1 MHDSDGSGVVPA
13 TVVRTGATM
22 TDLLAQPTAPDD
34 TGSRYRLVD
43 CDVHPIMKGGMGDL
57 RPYLSQA
64 AQRRLGLDERRNL
77 TTVGHREPVS
87 VPRNMLYVNQAGV
100 LRDDARA
107 PDGSAPG
114 ADPAFTAHQLLDA
127 HGIDRAVLIGGEVLG
142 LGAMPDPDAAAMIAS
157 AYNDW
162 IAATWLDADD
172 RYRGTPL
179 GGAQDPVTA
188 AQEIRRA
195 AEDPRFVAVLLPL
208 TNILMGQRH
217 YYPIYDA
224 AAEIGLPITVHPNS
238 GEGIFRTSPPM
249 AGGTPTYYVEWHT
262 GLSQVFQANVISL
275 VCHGVFERFPRLKV
289 VMTEGGLGWIPD
301 VLWRLDKNVK
311 GLRDEVPW
319 IKRLPSEY
327 VVDHVRFTTQP
338 LPETKRRHHLHVLCE
353 IARADRTL
361 MFGSDY
367 PHWDFD
373 DPRHA
378 LTALPADIRRR
389 VSVDNAVETY
399 GERL

>member
-1 MHDSDGSGVVPA
+1 
-13 TVVRTGATM
+13 M
-22 TDLLAQPTAPDD
+22 TALLDAPTTDEGTP
-34 TGSRYRLVD
+34 TRYDLVD

-57 RPYLSQA
+57 RPFLSQA

-77 TTVGHREPVS
+77 TTVGHREAVS
-87 VPRNMLYVNQAGV
+87 IPRNMLYVNQAGV

-107 PDGSAPG
+107 PDGSSPG
-114 ADPAFTAHQLLDA
+114 SDPAFTAEQLLDA
-127 HGIDRAVLIGGEVLG
+127 NGIDRAVLIGGEVLG

-162 IAATWLDADD
+162 LAQTWLAADD
-172 RYRGTPL
+172 RYRGNL
-179 GGAQDPVTA
+179 VVGAQDPLLA
-188 AQEIRRA
+188 AKEIRRA
-195 AEDPRFVAVLLPL
+195 AENERFVAVLLPL

-217 YYPIYDA
+217 YYPIYEA

-275 VCHGVFERFPRLKV
+275 VCHGVFERFPGLKV
-289 VMTEGGLGWIPD
+289 ILTEGGLGWIPD
-301 VLWRLDKNVK
+301 VIWRLDKNVK

-319 IKRLPSEY
+319 VRRLPSEY
-327 VVDHVRFTTQP
+327 IADHVRFTTQP
-338 LPETKRRHHLHVLCE
+338 LPEPKRRNHLHVLCE
-353 IARADRTL
+353 IAQAERTL
-361 MFGSDY
+361 MFSSDY

-373 DPRHA
+373 DPKHA
-378 LTALPADIRRR
+378 LTALPVGIRQR
-389 VSVDNAVETY
+389 VKSANAEETY
-399 GERL
+399 GPRL

>member
-1 MHDSDGSGVVPA
+1 MVRRTEVTEMLDSSATDPA
-13 TVVRTGATM
+13 A
-22 TDLLAQPTAPDD
+22 A
-34 TGSRYRLVD
+34 SSYELVD
-43 CDVHPIMKGGMGDL
+43 CDVHPIMKGGLADL
-57 RPYLSQA
+57 RPFLSQA
-64 AQRRLGLDERRNL
+64 ELRRLGLDERRNL
-77 TTVGHREPVS
+77 TTVGHREAVS
-87 VPRNMLYVNQAGV
+87 IPRNLLYVNQAGV

-114 ADPAFTAHQLLDA
+114 ADPAFTAQQLLDA
-127 HGIDRAVLIGGEVLG
+127 NGISRAVLIGGEVLG
-142 LGAMPDPDAAAMIAS
+142 LGAMPDPDAAAIIAS

-162 IAATWLDADD
+162 LAETWLAADD
-172 RYRGTPL
+172 RYRGTL
-179 GGAQDPVTA
+179 VVGAQDPEVA
-188 AQEIRRA
+188 AKEIRRA
-195 AEDPRFVAVLLPL
+195 ADNERFVAVLLPL

-217 YYPIYDA
+217 YYPIYQA

-262 GLSQVFQANVISL
+262 GLSQVFQANLISL
-275 VCHGVFERFPRLKV
+275 VCHGVFERFPNLKV

-319 IKRLPSEY
+319 ITRLPSEY
-327 VVDHVRFTTQP
+327 VVDHVRFTSQP
-338 LPETKRRHHLHVLCE
+338 LPEPTRRHHLHVLCE

-361 MFGSDY
+361 MFSSDY

-373 DPRHA
+373 DPRYA
-378 LTALPADIRRR
+378 LTSLPAEIRQR
-389 VSVDNAVETY
+389 VRVDNAVETY
-399 GERL
+399 GVRL

>member
-1 MHDSDGSGVVPA
+1 MTELLDQLTDTDA
-13 TVVRTGATM
+13 TPG
-22 TDLLAQPTAPDD
+22 
-34 TGSRYRLVD
+34 RYRLVD

-57 RPYLSQA
+57 RPFLTQS

-77 TTVGHREPVS
+77 TTIGHREPVS

-114 ADPAFTAHQLLDA
+114 ADPAFTAQQLLDA
-127 HGIDRAVLIGGEVLG
+127 NGIDRAVLIGGEVLG
-142 LGAMPDPDAAAMIAS
+142 LGAMPDPDAAAIIAS

-162 IAATWLDADD
+162 LAATWFAADD
-172 RYRGTPL
+172 RYRGYL
-179 GGAQDPVTA
+179 VVGAQDPLLA

-195 AEDPRFVAVLLPL
+195 AEDQRFVGVLLPL

-217 YYPIYDA
+217 YYPIYEA
-224 AAEIGLPITVHPNS
+224 ANEIGLPIAVHPNS

-275 VCHGVFERFPRLKV
+275 ICHGVFERFPNLKV
-289 VMTEGGLGWIPD
+289 ILTEGGLGWIPD
-301 VLWRLDKNVK
+301 VMWRLDKNVK

-319 IKRLPSEY
+319 IRRLPSEY
-327 VVDHVRFTTQP
+327 LVDHVRFTTQP
-338 LPETKRRHHLHVLCE
+338 LPEPKRRQHLHVLCE
-353 IARADRTL
+353 IACAERTL
-361 MFGSDY
+361 MFSSDY

-378 LTALPADIRRR
+378 LTTLPAEIRQR
-389 VSVDNAVETY
+389 VASENAIETY
-399 GERL
+399 GDRL

>member
-87 VPRNMLYVNQAGV
+87 IPRNMLYMNQAGV

-142 LGAMPDPDAAAMIAS
+142 LGAMPDPDAAAAIAS

-162 IAATWLDADD
+162 LAATWLEADD
-172 RYRGTPL
+172 RYRGTL
-179 GGAQDPVTA
+179 VVGAQDPALA
-188 AQEIRRA
+188 AKEVRRA
-195 AEDPRFVAVLLPL
+195 GADARFAGVLLPM
-208 TNILMGQRH
+208 TNVLMGQRQL
-217 YYPIYDA
+217 YPVYEA
-224 AAEIGLPITVHPNS
+224 AAE
-238 GEGIFRTSPPM
+238 
-249 AGGTPTYYVEWHT
+249 
-262 GLSQVFQANVISL
+262 
-275 VCHGVFERFPRLKV
+275 
-289 VMTEGGLGWIPD
+289 LGMP
-301 VLWRLDKNVK
+301 
-311 GLRDEVPW
+311 
-319 IKRLPSEY
+319 
-327 VVDHVRFTTQP
+327 
-338 LPETKRRHHLHVLCE
+338 
-353 IARADRTL
+353 
-361 MFGSDY
+361 
-367 PHWDFD
+367 
-373 DPRHA
+373 
-378 LTALPADIRRR
+378 
-389 VSVDNAVETY
+389 
-399 GERL
+399 

>member
-1 MHDSDGSGVVPA
+1 MA
-13 TVVRTGATM
+13 
-22 TDLLAQPTAPDD
+22 DLLDQPIAEAAAP
-34 TGSRYRLVD
+34 SPYRLVD
-43 CDVHPIMKGGMGDL
+43 CDVHPITKSGLGEL
-57 RPYLSQA
+57 RPFLSQA

-77 TTVGHREPVS
+77 TTIGHREAVS
-87 VPRNMLYVNQAGV
+87 IPRNMLYLNPAGV

-114 ADPAFTAHQLLDA
+114 ADPAFTAQQLLDGN
-127 HGIDRAVLIGGEVLG
+127 GIDRAVLIGGEVLG

-157 AYNDW
+157 AYNQW
-162 IAATWLDADD
+162 LATTWFDADD
-172 RYRGTPL
+172 RYRGYIVV
-179 GGAQDPVTA
+179 GAQDPVLA

-195 AEDPRFVAVLLPL
+195 AEDERFVGVLLPL
-208 TNILMGQRH
+208 TGILMGLRH

-224 AAEIGLPITVHPNS
+224 ANEVGIPVAVHPNS

-249 AGGTPTYYVEWHT
+249 AGGTPTYYVEWHS

-275 VCHGVFERFPRLKV
+275 VCHGVFERFPNLKV
-289 VMTEGGLGWIPD
+289 ILTEGGLGWIPD
-301 VLWRLDKNVK
+301 VMWRLDKNVK

-319 IKRLPSEY
+319 VRRLPSEY

-338 LPETKRRHHLHVLCE
+338 LPEPKRRHHLHVLCE

-361 MFGSDY
+361 MFSSDY

-378 LTALPADIRRR
+378 LASLPPAIRQR
-389 VSVDNAVETY
+389 VSSDNAVETY
-399 GERL
+399 GDRL

>member
-1 MHDSDGSGVVPA
+1 M
-13 TVVRTGATM
+13 TM
-22 TDLLAQPTAPDD
+22 TELLTHAGADDLAEQA
-34 TGSRYRLVD
+34 YRLVD
-43 CDVHPIMKGGMGDL
+43 CDVHPIMKGGMGEL

-64 AQRRLGLDERRNL
+64 GRRRLGLDDRRDL
-77 TTVGHREPVS
+77 SAAGHREPVS
-87 VPRNMLYVNQAGV
+87 IPRNMLYVNQAGV

-114 ADPAFTAHQLLDA
+114 ADPAFTAMQLLDA

-142 LGAMPDPDAAAMIAS
+142 LGAMPDPDAAALIAS

-162 IAATWLDADD
+162 LAETWLAADD
-172 RYRGTPL
+172 RYRGNL
-179 GGAQDPVTA
+179 VVGAQDPA
-188 AQEIRRA
+188 AAAREIHRVA
-195 AEDPRFVAVLLPL
+195 GNQRFVGVLVPL
-208 TNILMGQRH
+208 TNLLMGQRH
-217 YYPIYDA
+217 YYPIYEA
-224 AAEIGLPITVHPNS
+224 AAEHGLPITVHPNS

-275 VCHGVFERFPRLKV
+275 VCHGVFERFPGLKV
-289 VMTEGGLGWIPD
+289 VITEGGLGWIPD
-301 VLWRLDKNVK
+301 VIWRLDKNVK

-319 IKRLPSEY
+319 VKRLPSEY
-327 VVDHVRFTTQP
+327 VADHVRFTTQP
-338 LPETKRRHHLHVLCE
+338 LPEPRRRHHLHVLCE
-353 IARADRTL
+353 IAQAERTL
-361 MFGSDY
+361 MFSSDY

-378 LTALPADIRRR
+378 LTALPADIRQR

-399 GERL
+399 GARL